1 MADDLK
7 NGKIEALFANVTAI
21 GGGGHPKMTCLCEAQ
36 TLK

>member
-21 GGGGHPKMTCLCEAQ
+21 GGGHPKMTCLCEAQ